1 MTQETFRRLFE
12 YDAWGNLQ
20 VIESLRL
27 ATLAPSSRACA
38 VTAHLI
44 GAGRVWF
51 ERLHG
56 RVSAIEVWPNF
67 SVDECETAFRELD
80 QSWKGYLRGLKPGD
94 LERPI
99 AYVNTKGEKWGS
111 QVGDILMHVVLHG
124 SYHRGQIAMLVR
136 GSGARP
142 AYTDYIEARRRGVV
156 A

>member
-1 MTQETFRRLFE
+1 MTQEMFQRLFE

-20 VIESLRL
+20 VLESLRL

-56 RVSAIEVWPNF
+56 RVSPIEVWPNF
-67 SVDECETAFRELD
+67 SVDECETGFRELD
-80 QSWKGYLRGLKPGD
+80 KSWKGYLRGLRSGD
-94 LERPI
+94 LERTI
-99 AYVNTKGEKWGS
+99 AYVNTKGEKWES
-111 QVGDILMHVVLHG
+111 QTADILMHVVLHG

-136 GSGARP
+136 GSGATP